1 MSTDTYRQILIQVQQ
16 LTIDEQFQ
24 LMEDLLAMLRSQI
37 VHKPLHSLL
46 ELEGLGEENWIG
58 VDVRAYID
66 QERDSW

>member
-1 MSTDTYRQILIQVQQ
+1 MSINAYHKILLQIQQ
-16 LTIDEQFQ
+16 LTLDEQFQ

-37 VHKPLHSLL
+37 VHKPLRSLL

-58 VDVRAYID
+58 VDVQAYID